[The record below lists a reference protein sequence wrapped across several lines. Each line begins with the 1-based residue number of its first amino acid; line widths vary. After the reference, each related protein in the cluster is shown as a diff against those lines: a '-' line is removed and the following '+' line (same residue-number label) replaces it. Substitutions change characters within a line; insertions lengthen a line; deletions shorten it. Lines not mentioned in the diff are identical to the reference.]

1 MQPRRLAHILTYLGS
16 LPLILAVLLAA
27 YGSFN
32 LGDVFGYQLKFSRF
46 KSYALAHSYGAV
58 IVAFLAGIQWGI
70 SLPNEAN
77 KQYFI
82 SSNVLA
88 LSAWFSLFLF
98 AQWAGLLWLLLNF
111 VWAFVIDHHAHRSQM
126 IPTWFW
132 QLRQRISLLVVILLM
147 VLLLINR

>member
-1 MQPRRLAHILTYLGS
+1 MPFV
-16 LPLILAVLLAA
+16 LAVLLAA

-32 LGDVFGYQLKFSRF
+32 LVDVFGYQLKFSRF
-46 KSYALAHSYGAV
+46 KSYALAHSYGVV
-58 IVAFLAGIQWGI
+58 IVGFLAGIQWGV
-70 SLPNEAN
+70 SLSEKTNRHH
-77 KQYFI
+77 FI

-98 AQWAGLLWLLLNF
+98 AQWAGVLWLLLSF
-111 VWAFVIDHHAHRSQM
+111 VVTFAIDHQAHRKQM

-132 QLRQRISLLVVILLM
+132 QLRQRISLLVVILLV